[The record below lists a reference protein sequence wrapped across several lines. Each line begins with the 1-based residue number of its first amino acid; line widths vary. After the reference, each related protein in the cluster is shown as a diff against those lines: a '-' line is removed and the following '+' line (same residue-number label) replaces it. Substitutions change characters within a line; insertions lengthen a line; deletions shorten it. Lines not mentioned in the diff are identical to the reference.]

1 MRIDANTVVLCPTSE
16 FNSCERKA
24 QIRIDSVRHAEMMH
38 DVLDE
43 LYCLG
48 CAVLDEWFVLDPFGK
63 LVNSH
68 KNVLKT
74 TLGFLDGPY
83 LI

>member
-1 MRIDANTVVLCPTSE
+1 
-16 FNSCERKA
+16 
-24 QIRIDSVRHAEMMH
+24 MH

-43 LYCLG
+43 LYYLG
-48 CAVLDEWFVLDPFGK
+48 CAVLNEWFVLDPFGE
-63 LVNSH
+63 LVNDY

-74 TLGFLDGPY
+74 TIGFLEEPY